1 MKKKHKKGNEFIK
14 YIFKQIKNFHK
25 LEVVSVF
32 LTIGFSVSVIA
43 TPYLTRY
50 LIDLF
55 AKNMEFSDIWF
66 ILIAFL
72 IACILQPI
80 FAYLNTKIIKKI
92 AETIIL
98 KVRCMLFNNIIK
110 APFSFFYKNSS
121 GSIISRLVNDSNQMG
136 SFLSNSITILFQNF
150 LFIFLILIGMSL
162 LSKFIT
168 FLLCILLSFYVA
180 FNLFLNKKFEEKSG
194 KVLENNDD
202 LYKIIKQ
209 GLDNIESIKTMQQE
223 ESHYSKFLYYA
234 KRLYTNKLKLYNL
247 YNIVDS
253 INGTIEVLSI
263 SLIYIVGFF
272 LTSKGKLTIGS
283 VVAFDVYF
291 QMIIPSIKIL
301 INFNSNYHEV
311 VPMLSRLEE
320 YFNIKQET
328 PMTSCKFS
336 NHSPSICFDKVTFKY
351 DTDYQSRT
359 ILDSFSLKM
368 DSNGLHG
375 LVGQSGTGKSTIAKL
390 MVGLYQPL
398 KGNIM
403 IDFGEE
409 TISNVRD
416 NIGYASQNMKL
427 FYNTTI
433 RYNMTLGNNSISNEE
448 IRYICDKL
456 NLNDKISK
464 LPNGYE
470 ELVTEMTNLS
480 FGEVQ
485 RIILARI
492 YLQRKPINI
501 LDEITSSLDYS
512 NTQLA
517 KDVINELSKKSLVVL
532 LTHNLDL
539 LDGAKQFIRL

>member
-1 MKKKHKKGNEFIK
+1 
-14 YIFKQIKNFHK
+14 
-25 LEVVSVF
+25 
-32 LTIGFSVSVIA
+32 
-43 TPYLTRY
+43 
-50 LIDLF
+50 
-55 AKNMEFSDIWF
+55 
-66 ILIAFL
+66 
-72 IACILQPI
+72 
-80 FAYLNTKIIKKI
+80 
-92 AETIIL
+92 
-98 KVRCMLFNNIIK
+98 
-110 APFSFFYKNSS
+110 
-121 GSIISRLVNDSNQMG
+121 
-136 SFLSNSITILFQNF
+136 
-150 LFIFLILIGMSL
+150 
-162 LSKFIT
+162 
-168 FLLCILLSFYVA
+168 
-180 FNLFLNKKFEEKSG
+180 
-194 KVLENNDD
+194 
-202 LYKIIKQ
+202 
-209 GLDNIESIKTMQQE
+209 MQQE

-272 LTSKGKLTIGS
+272 LISKGKLTIGS

-351 DTDYQSRT
+351 DTDYQSRN

-368 DSNGLHG
+368 DSNGLYG

-456 NLNDKISK
+456 NLNDKILK

-501 LDEITSSLDYS
+501 LDEITSSLDCS

-539 LDGAKQFIRL
+539 LDGAKQLIRL